1 MRDAV
6 IVDVVRTPSGKGK
19 AGGML
24 SGIHPIDLLASTLT
38 GLVERTGIHPGIVED
53 VIGGCVTQTG
63 QQGANVTRSA
73 VLAAGFPFTVPG
85 TTVDRQCGSS
95 QQALHFA
102 AHAVQAGAADVVI
115 ACGVE
120 SMSRAP
126 MFSNL
131 IDADVEAS
139 GLGRRFPEG
148 IVQQGLSAEMVCARW
163 GLSRE
168 ELDDFAYRSHQR
180 AGEFADMHA
189 SSMVLPFSPD
199 DTTVTP
205 VDETVRASS
214 PREKLDG
221 LQPAFRTDE
230 AVARFPELGWRVTA
244 GNSSPLTDGAAAAL
258 VMEASVAERLGLKPR
273 ARVHSTAVVGDD
285 PILML
290 MGVVPATAAVL
301 RRAGL
306 SIDDIDAF
314 EVNEAFAC
322 VPVAWQRET
331 GVPGEKL
338 NVLGAAIAL
347 GHPLGATGVRVLG
360 TLLSALDHVSGRYGL
375 QTICEAG
382 GMANAT
388 IVERLR

>member
-24 SGIHPIDLLASTLT
+24 SGIHPIDLLASTLI
-38 GLVERTGIHPGIVED
+38 GLVKRTGIHPGIVED

-180 AGEFADMHA
+180 AGEFADLHA